1 SPPQS
6 KSSSKKAGS
15 FTLLFCTREAFPHHE
30 KYGIDMPLRI
40 ALGSV
45 DGWLLFLTWLRYNYL
60 MTHA

>member
-1 SPPQS
+1 MT
-6 KSSSKKAGS
+6 GS
-15 FTLLFCTREAFPHHE
+15 FTMHFFVRKNHFPHHE